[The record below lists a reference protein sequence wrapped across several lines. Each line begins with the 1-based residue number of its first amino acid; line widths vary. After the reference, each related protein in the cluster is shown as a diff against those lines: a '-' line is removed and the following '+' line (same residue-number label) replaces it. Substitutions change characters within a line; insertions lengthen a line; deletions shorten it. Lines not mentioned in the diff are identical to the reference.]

1 MCCAAAAEGRGVVES
16 GRQEGMGAVAR
27 GGTQPHRTRQCGT
40 VEVGGEA
47 NVEHEAVWEM
57 VLPMM
62 KIRMGG

>member
-1 MCCAAAAEGRGVVES
+1 MAES

-27 GGTQPHRTRQCGT
+27 LTQSHRTRHCGT
-40 VEVGGEA
+40 VEVGGEV

-62 KIRMGG
+62 KMVEKL